1 MKLKDRNANARRNSR
16 EFGKKKC
23 VVTNQSFLLRV
34 KLAKVDQC
42 MPSVC
47 LYWTL
52 LRRESKAL
60 TIMKQYH
67 ACLFPFQSQGS
78 KEGCE
83 KKLST

>member
-1 MKLKDRNANARRNSR
+1 MKLKDRNANARRKSQ

-23 VVTNQSFLLRV
+23 GDKSKFLLRA

-67 ACLFPFQSQGS
+67 ACVFPFQSQGS
-78 KEGCE
+78 KERCE